1 MTIGAGAGFML
12 DIDRNLL
19 FAVIALQDDYIDQ
32 SQFAEVC
39 SGWTLRFEGTLPD
52 LLVERGWVTPAEREE
67 VERKIERK
75 LKRFAGDVNATL
87 AAVADTEARELI
99 QNMDDPGLSA
109 SLATIAPAN
118 GHVRVETR
126 VEPTAALRS
135 RYVWNRLYAEGGL
148 GRVWIA
154 RDLDLNREVALKEI
168 KPGHADHAEARRR
181 FFKEAQVT
189 GQLEHP
195 NIVPV
200 YELARRDLDGRPFY
214 TMRFVRG
221 RTMRQAIAE
230 FHARRMERKANPLAR
245 LKLLQ
250 AFVSVCQ
257 AVGYAHS
264 RGVVHR
270 DLKPENV
277 ALGGFGEVILLDWGL
292 AKLVALP
299 GSAKPGVDIGDTEA
313 DDPEALVGVSITEEA
328 LADATMIGQRLG
340 TPAYMAPEQ
349 AEGRLDLVDARTD
362 IYGLG
367 AILFE
372 ILTGRPPHEGK
383 TSVEVL
389 KRITEAQSSPKARDS
404 GVPVPAALDA
414 ICARAMARDRE
425 ARYASAADLA
435 EEIQRWLADEPVSA
449 YPEWFGRRAWRWGRK
464 HPWVVRAIGLVTAF
478 LITVFLLSFMLVASV
493 ALIWVPLGAVVGT
506 LVGVFKGHARR
517 GARRG
522 AMFGFRIGLVIGF
535 ATFFAFL
542 LFEIIEALVMG
553 HRIWPLN

>member
-1 MTIGAGAGFML
+1 
-12 DIDRNLL
+12 
-19 FAVIALQDDYIDQ
+19 
-32 SQFAEVC
+32 
-39 SGWTLRFEGTLPD
+39 
-52 LLVERGWVTPAEREE
+52 
-67 VERKIERK
+67 
-75 LKRFAGDVNATL
+75 
-87 AAVADTEARELI
+87 
-99 QNMDDPGLSA
+99 
-109 SLATIAPAN
+109 
-118 GHVRVETR
+118 
-126 VEPTAALRS
+126 
-135 RYVWNRLYAEGGL
+135 
-148 GRVWIA
+148 
-154 RDLDLNREVALKEI
+154 
-168 KPGHADHAEARRR
+168 
-181 FFKEAQVT
+181 
-189 GQLEHP
+189 
-195 NIVPV
+195 
-200 YELARRDLDGRPFY
+200 
-214 TMRFVRG
+214 
-221 RTMRQAIAE
+221 
-230 FHARRMERKANPLAR
+230 MERKANPLAR

-542 LFEIIEALVMG
+542 LFEIIEALVVG
-553 HRIWPLN
+553 HRIWPLK